1 MDVKLYFRIIEIFA
15 LFLVGKVEYIYVY
28 DRGAKKI
35 GEDCSFRSLHIY
47 IYPSKY
53 TSLLDNMDNF
63 RGKGG
68 FLSKG
73 ARKKKR
79 KRKRYSTTGVCEDV
93 FELTRSIIILN
104 GIYIYI

>member
-1 MDVKLYFRIIEIFA
+1 MSNYTLSYHRDFRAFPRW
-15 LFLVGKVEYIYVY
+15 KVEYIYVY

-35 GEDCSFRSLHIY
+35 GKDSSFRSLHIY

-73 ARKKKR
+73 ARKKKEKEKDIVR
-79 KRKRYSTTGVCEDV
+79 QACVKTYS
-93 FELTRSIIILN
+93 N
-104 GIYIYI
+104 

>member
-15 LFLVGKVEYIYVY
+15 LFLVGKVEYMYVY

-35 GEDCSFRSLHIY
+35 GEDSSFRSLHIY

-73 ARKKKR
+73 ARKKKEKEKDIVR
-79 KRKRYSTTGVCEDV
+79 QACVKTYS
-93 FELTRSIIILN
+93 N
-104 GIYIYI
+104 